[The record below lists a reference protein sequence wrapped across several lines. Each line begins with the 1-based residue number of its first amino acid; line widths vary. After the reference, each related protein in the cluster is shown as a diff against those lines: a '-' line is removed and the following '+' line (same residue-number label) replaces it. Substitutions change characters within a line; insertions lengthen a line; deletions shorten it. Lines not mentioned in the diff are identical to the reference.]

1 MFVKYSIY
9 DREKPLLV
17 VIMQMWSLLLCQTLW
32 GAAVVQW
39 LAWWSDGLRL
49 FEADIVCFNETANM
63 DAREYSGGGSQCD
76 INITNRLF

>member
-1 MFVKYSIY
+1 M
-9 DREKPLLV
+9 
-17 VIMQMWSLLLCQTLW
+17 VI
-32 GAAVVQW
+32 AVVSNTVGGRSGAVASR
-39 LAWWSDGLRL
+39 LVWWSDGLRL

>member
-1 MFVKYSIY
+1 MFVKYFIY

-39 LAWWSDGLRL
+39 LAGWFGGLM
-49 FEADIVCFNETANM
+49 V
-63 DAREYSGGGSQCD
+63 
-76 INITNRLF
+76 